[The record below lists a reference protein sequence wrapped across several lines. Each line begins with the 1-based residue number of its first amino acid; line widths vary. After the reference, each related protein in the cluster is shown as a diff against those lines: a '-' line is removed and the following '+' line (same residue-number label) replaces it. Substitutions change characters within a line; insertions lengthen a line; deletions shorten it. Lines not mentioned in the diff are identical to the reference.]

1 MFVVVWAFRP
11 NPAREAEFVQAY
23 GPAGAWAELFRSDP
37 RYLGGDLLRP
47 ADGSGRYL
55 TLDRWLSRAGF
66 EAFRT
71 ARREEYEALDLA
83 CAALTATEERVGE
96 YECEE

>member
-11 NPAREAEFVQAY
+11 NPAREADFVEAY
-23 GPAGAWAELFRSDP
+23 GPDGAWVALFRSDP
-37 RYLGGDLLRP
+37 GYFGTEVLQP

-55 TLDRWLSRAGF
+55 TLDRWQTRAAF
-66 EAFRT
+66 EAFRA
-71 ARREEYEALDLA
+71 ARRDEYEILDRI
-83 CAALTATEERVGE
+83 CEALTSSEEHVGE

>member
-11 NPAREAEFVQAY
+11 NPAREADFVREY
-23 GPAGAWAELFRSDP
+23 GPDGAWVNLFRSDP
-37 RYLGGDLLRP
+37 RYLGSELFRP

-55 TLDRWLSRAGF
+55 TLDRWQSRAAF

-71 ARREEYEALDLA
+71 ARRDEYEALDRA
-83 CAALTATEERVGE
+83 CEALTASEERVGE
-96 YECEE
+96 YETQE